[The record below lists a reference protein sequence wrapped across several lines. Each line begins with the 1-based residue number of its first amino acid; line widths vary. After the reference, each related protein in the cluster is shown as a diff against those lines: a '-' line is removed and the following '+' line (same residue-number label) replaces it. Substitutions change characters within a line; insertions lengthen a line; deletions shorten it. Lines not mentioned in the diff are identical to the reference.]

1 LPVSVGQ
8 RFVDLEIEADKSLE
22 IINYLECTYE
32 FDRIA
37 RNLGDYQ
44 FTVLL
49 DFHLRNRKA
58 NLCVL
63 ARCELRRAKNGLDS
77 LQGE

>member
-1 LPVSVGQ
+1 MPVDQ
-8 RFVDLEIEADKSLE
+8 RLVDFEVEADKCLE
-22 IINYLECTYE
+22 IVDYLERTYE